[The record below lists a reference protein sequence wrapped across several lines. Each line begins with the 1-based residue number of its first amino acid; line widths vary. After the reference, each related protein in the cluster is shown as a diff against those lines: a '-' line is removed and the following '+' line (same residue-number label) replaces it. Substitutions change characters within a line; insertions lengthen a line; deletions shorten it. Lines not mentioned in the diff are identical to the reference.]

1 MGLRKEEIPGVV
13 FLYHNMR
20 RKCSS
25 APAES
30 TAASTE
36 AAPAGDFDADQ
47 DITVISREDG
57 SGTRGAF
64 IELTGVEEKNADGKK
79 VDNTTEAAAIQS
91 STNGVMTAVAN
102 DETAIGYI
110 SLGSLSNDVKAVT
123 VGGVEASAETVKDGS
138 YVLSRPFNI
147 VTKDGEELSDAAQDF
162 FNYIMSTDAADVIS
176 KEGYVAQGT
185 ESYTSNGAKGSVVVA
200 GSSSVTPV
208 MTKLK
213 EAYAD
218 VNPDVTVDVQQS
230 DSTTGVTSTQE
241 GVCDI
246 GMASRELKDTETG
259 VKSTVLA
266 MDGIAVI
273 VNKDNSLDAITKDQI
288 KQIYTG
294 EITEWSAL
302 TEQ

>member
-1 MGLRKEEIPGVV
+1 MKKMTKIAAAVAALGV
-13 FLYHNMR
+13 MA
-20 RKCSS
+20 SS
-25 APAES
+25 L
-30 TAASTE
+30 TGCGGGASG
-36 AAPAGDFDADQ
+36 AISV
-47 DITVISREDG
+47 ITREDG

-64 IELTGVEEKNADGKK
+64 TELCGIVADDK
-79 VDNTTEAAAIQS
+79 DNTVS
-91 STNGVMTAVAN
+91 SAEVTNSTAVMLTTVAGN
-102 DETAIGYI
+102 AASIGYV
-110 SLGSLSNDVKAVT
+110 SVGSLNDSVKALEVDGVAPSVDT
-123 VGGVEASAETVKDGS
+123 VADGS
-138 YVLSRPFNI
+138 YSNL
-147 VTKDGEELSDAAQDF
+147 VTRDGEALSDAAQDF

-218 VNPDVTVDVQQS
+218 INPDVSVDVQQS

-241 GVCDI
+241 GICDI

-288 KQIYTG
+288 KQVYTG

-302 TEQ
+302 ESK

>member
-1 MGLRKEEIPGVV
+1 MKKMTKIAAAVAALG
-13 FLYHNMR
+13 MMA
-20 RKCSS
+20 SS
-25 APAES
+25 L
-30 TAASTE
+30 TGCGGGASG
-36 AAPAGDFDADQ
+36 AISV
-47 DITVISREDG
+47 ITREDG

-64 IELTGVEEKNADGKK
+64 TELCGIIEDDK
-79 VDNTTEAAAIQS
+79 DNTVS
-91 STNGVMTAVAN
+91 SAEVTNSTAVMLTTVAGN
-102 DETAIGYI
+102 AASIGYV
-110 SLGSLSNDVKAVT
+110 SVGSLDDSVKALEVDGVAPSVDT
-123 VGGVEASAETVKDGS
+123 VADGS
-138 YVLSRPFNI
+138 YSISRPFNI

-213 EAYAD
+213 EVYAD